1 MSQRFAQVTG
11 ARGIAAASNSAVS
24 AVSNTWRKSFVGAAA
39 NTATN
44 KPSTHKPSTHKRFAF
59 AANYATNAAFAKS
72 GSWSTIG

>member
-1 MSQRFAQVTG
+1 MSQRFAQVIG
-11 ARGIAAASNSAVS
+11 ARGLAVASNSAVS

-44 KPSTHKPSTHKRFAF
+44 KPSTHKRSAF
-59 AANYATNAAFAKS
+59 AANYAAYATNAAYAKS

>member
-11 ARGIAAASNSAVS
+11 ARGIAAASNSAAS
-24 AVSNTWRKSFVGAAA
+24 AVSNAWRTSFVGAA

-44 KPSTHKPSTHKRFAF
+44 KPSTHKRSAF
-59 AANYATNAAFAKS
+59 VANYAAYATNAAFAKS

>member
-1 MSQRFAQVTG
+1 MSQRLAQVTG

-44 KPSTHKPSTHKRFAF
+44 KPSTHKRSAF
-59 AANYATNAAFAKS
+59 VANYAAYATNAAFAKS

>member
-11 ARGIAAASNSAVS
+11 ARGIAAASNSAAS
-24 AVSNTWRKSFVGAAA
+24 AVSNAWRTSFVGAAA

-44 KPSTHKPSTHKRFAF
+44 KPSTHKRSAF
-59 AANYATNAAFAKS
+59 VAHYAAYATNARS

>member
-44 KPSTHKPSTHKRFAF
+44 KPSTHKRFAF
-59 AANYATNAAFAKS
+59 AANYATNAAYAKS

>member
-44 KPSTHKPSTHKRFAF
+44 KPSTHKRFAF